1 VRDPHQPDATWRD
14 GMSRLGELE
23 NIFCKVSGLV
33 EPVKGPSGSAPTAP
47 DYYRPTLDHVAR
59 SFGPQRLLFGSNW
72 PVSDKGADF
81 AGVFRVVSRYFADR
95 PAAEREDFYWRNAR
109 RAYRWTER
117 S

>member
-1 VRDPHQPDATWRD
+1 
-14 GMSRLGELE
+14 MSRLGEQE

-33 EPVKGPSGSAPTAP
+33 EPVKGPAGFSPTAT

-81 AGVFRVVSRYFADR
+81 AGVFRVVSGYFAGR
-95 PAAEREDFYWRNAR
+95 PAAEREDFYWRNAH
-109 RAYRWTER
+109 RAYRWIER